1 MKWIPKG
8 SLVESTK
15 YIDRYRFERPLTITL
30 DGTTGQGVIFQPMD
44 MKKEPMDE
52 EESSGI

>member
-1 MKWIPKG
+1 MG
-8 SLVESTK
+8 RVESTK